1 MGAKSQLNGGI
12 FYIIFVAHACFTG
25 IKRQKRSYNMFWKT
39 LAQQEDCMKS
49 KMSRKKVDQ
58 MVKIYIKT
66 TKTEYKTC
74 NFQHLH

>member
-1 MGAKSQLNGGI
+1 MDRKKIARKQNE
-12 FYIIFVAHACFTG
+12 
-25 IKRQKRSYNMFWKT
+25 Q
-39 LAQQEDCMKS
+39 
-49 KMSRKKVDQ
+49 KKVDQ